1 MPTTPKGRQSS
12 TGGVSAASARK
23 QLDQILASRHFVNAQ
38 RLSRFLQFVA
48 EKTLEG
54 QGGQVK
60 ESLIGLQVFDRP
72 PSSYDPGVDPIV
84 RVQAG
89 RLRAK
94 LKEYYEREGAED
106 PVLIEVP
113 RGRYVARFRMR
124 SAEVLPS
131 AGAGAETESDYW
143 RATSVAVLPFVNMSP
158 DPENEYF
165 SDGLTE
171 ELIHSLASVP
181 CVHVAARTSA
191 FQFKGKA
198 RDVREIGRCLGV
210 GKVLEGSV
218 RRSGERL
225 RITAQLINVTDG
237 CQLWSERYDRTIT
250 DIFAIQDEIADA
262 IGKRFSAQLAE
273 TDRQLPARHQ
283 TANIEAFNHY
293 LRGRYQWNKR
303 TEQGVRAGVGHF
315 QEAIRFDATYA
326 RAYSGLADC
335 HLMLGMSAAEAPENC
350 MPLARQAALRALE
363 IDDRLGEAHTSLAAV
378 MANFAWER
386 AGAEREF
393 HRALGLD
400 QSYATLH
407 HWFGFFL
414 LAPQRQLAEAVDE
427 VEWAMQL
434 DPISLPINADLAML
448 HVWRGHYDAA
458 IRQCKKALELD
469 PNYHRAYWFLGA
481 AHDQH
486 EDFHAAVTA
495 LEKALA
501 LCGGNAFRSRILG
514 ALGLT
519 FARWGKRER
528 ANAILGKM
536 ETLTETGY
544 VDQFDIAQINA
555 GLGETDKVM
564 RRLERAARE
573 RSSFLVFMN
582 VLPAFQSLRSDPR
595 FEALLSQ
602 LSLTTARGSGRR
614 VVQCKMSLKGRS
626 VSNTR

>member
-1 MPTTPKGRQSS
+1 M
-12 TGGVSAASARK
+12 
-23 QLDQILASRHFVNAQ
+23 
-38 RLSRFLQFVA
+38 
-48 EKTLEG
+48 EG
-54 QGGQVK
+54 QDDQVK
-60 ESLIGLQVFDRP
+60 ESLIGLEVFDRP

-94 LKEYYEREGAED
+94 LREYYEREGAED

-124 SAEVLPS
+124 SAEALPS
-131 AGAGAETESDYW
+131 SGAGAETASDNW
-143 RATSVAVLPFVNMSP
+143 HATSVAVLPFVNMSP

-181 CVHVAARTSA
+181 SVHVAARTSA

-198 RDVREIGRCLGV
+198 RDVREIGRRLGV

-225 RITAQLINVTDG
+225 RITAQLINVADG

-262 IGKRFSAQLAE
+262 IRKRFSVQLAE
-273 TDRQLPARHQ
+273 TDRQLPARRQ

-293 LRGRYQWNKR
+293 LQGRYQWNKR

-315 QEAIRFDATYA
+315 QEAIRLDASYA

-378 MANFAWER
+378 MANFDWER

-407 HWFGFFL
+407 HWFGLFL
-414 LAPQRQLAEAVDE
+414 LAPQGQLAEAVDE

-434 DPISLPINADLAML
+434 DPISLPINADLALL
-448 HVWRGHYDAA
+448 HVWRGHCDSA
-458 IRQCKKALELD
+458 IRQCKKVLELD

-481 AHDQH
+481 AHD
-486 EDFHAAVTA
+486 
-495 LEKALA
+495 
-501 LCGGNAFRSRILG
+501 
-514 ALGLT
+514 
-519 FARWGKRER
+519 
-528 ANAILGKM
+528 
-536 ETLTETGY
+536 
-544 VDQFDIAQINA
+544 
-555 GLGETDKVM
+555 
-564 RRLERAARE
+564 
-573 RSSFLVFMN
+573 
-582 VLPAFQSLRSDPR
+582 
-595 FEALLSQ
+595 
-602 LSLTTARGSGRR
+602 
-614 VVQCKMSLKGRS
+614 
-626 VSNTR
+626 